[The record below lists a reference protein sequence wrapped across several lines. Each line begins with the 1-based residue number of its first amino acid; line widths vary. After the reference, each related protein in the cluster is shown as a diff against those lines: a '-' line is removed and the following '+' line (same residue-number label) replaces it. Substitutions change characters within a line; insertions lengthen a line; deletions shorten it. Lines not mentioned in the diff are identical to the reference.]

1 MQRLKLLLIWVST
14 ISTKIVIGLPT
25 LEYSLISILLS
36 FLTLS
41 SKLANSPNLMLLT
54 FLIIFVENENQI
66 IIYKRIES
74 HYATLL
80 TNPECVDLVK
90 LIVMGTAGTGN
101 LI

>member
-14 ISTKIVIGLPT
+14 ISTEIVIDLPT
-25 LEYSLISILLS
+25 LESQSL
-36 FLTLS
+36 
-41 SKLANSPNLMLLT
+41 
-54 FLIIFVENENQI
+54 NENQI